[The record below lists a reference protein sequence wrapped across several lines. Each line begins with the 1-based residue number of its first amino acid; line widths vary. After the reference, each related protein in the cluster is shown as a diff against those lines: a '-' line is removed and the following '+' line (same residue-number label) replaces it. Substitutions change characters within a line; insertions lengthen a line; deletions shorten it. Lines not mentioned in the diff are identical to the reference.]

1 MNKFINL
8 ILFTCL
14 VFCQNHTTQD
24 VLQQIQKRA
33 QNLNKPKNIEIENKF
48 AQAKTLER
56 SGLYEEALL
65 LYKEINRL
73 NPGTSKYFLPLKNY
87 LKQIESWDSLMVYTQ
102 SYSNARN
109 NDLQSKLEFLDVY
122 IFMEAKDKW
131 EPLATALLLDLSISE
146 KSIKNILQRLVGS
159 GKLDFAYGLL
169 TQYRKI
175 TGKQDFYSIELG
187 SYLGMRMAYEKS
199 VREYLL
205 FLEFHPRQIQTISD
219 RIMVFPDDPKINA
232 ALKEVLQESRF
243 KSAQFILADLQFKL
257 KEFDLAFETLIAN
270 DANHAMLLD
279 FGKDLS
285 QVKEYIRANRVFTY
299 IINSSKNEQ
308 ILTKTVF
315 EIAKVFES
323 KLVLSVSELPLSG
336 FYPNNPFFSSPYV
349 SVKDKSGYS
358 LQQAMEIYDS
368 LRVTKKN
375 AQAAYRLAEVQFR
388 ILGDLDGAMY
398 LYEEALIHGNSKSL
412 RIDAGL
418 GSVNIHIA
426 KGDLESA
433 EKKCA
438 DLIQKAPD
446 VLEYQIK
453 SAQILFYQ
461 GEFDQTDVKLHEIVE
476 QLPMDNYSVNDILD
490 VMAILIGFRHNQGE
504 FVDFA
509 KVQLNIQQN
518 KRTEALEKLEELFDT
533 NEIYIADM
541 CRYQHAWLTFL
552 QGDVILT
559 KLQLS
564 KIENETIFKEL
575 AHIFQAEILDFIDK
589 DISKAI
595 DSYLQ
600 FLELYPQS
608 IYYDDVR
615 LRLRELAS

>member
-1 MNKFINL
+1 MNKFFNL
-8 ILFTCL
+8 ILFTSL
-14 VFCQNHTTQD
+14 VFCQNQTTQD
-24 VLQQIQKRA
+24 VLQKIQKRA
-33 QNLNKPKNIEIENKF
+33 QDLNKPKNIEIENKF

-87 LKQIESWDSLMVYTQ
+87 LKQTENWDSLMVYTQ
-102 SYSNARN
+102 SFGKARN

-122 IFMEAKDKW
+122 ILMESDDKW
-131 EPLATALLLDLSISE
+131 EPLATALVLDLSMGE
-146 KSIKNILQRLVGS
+146 HSIKNILQRLVNS
-159 GKLDFAYGLL
+159 GKLDFAYDLL

-175 TGKQDFYSIELG
+175 TEKPDFYSIELG

-205 FLEFHPRQIQTISD
+205 FLEYHPRQIQTISD

-232 ALKEVLQESRF
+232 SIKKVLRESTF
-243 KSAQFILADLQFKL
+243 KAAQFVLADFQFKL

-270 DANHAMLLD
+270 GANHAMLLD

-285 QVKEYIRANRVFTY
+285 GVKEYMRANKVFTQ

-336 FYPNNPFFSSPYV
+336 FYPNNSFFSSPYLP
-349 SVKDKSGYS
+349 VKDESGYS
-358 LQQAMEIYDS
+358 LQQAMGIYDS

-388 ILGDLDGAMY
+388 VLGDLDGALY
-398 LYEEALIHGNSKSL
+398 LYQEALNHANSKNL

-418 GSVNIHIA
+418 GLVNIHIA

-433 EKKCA
+433 EKKCVE
-438 DLIQKAPD
+438 LIEKAPD

-461 GEFDQTDVKLHEIVE
+461 GEFDQTDAKLHEIVE
-476 QLPMDNYSVNDILD
+476 QLPMDNYSLNDILD
-490 VMAILIGFRHNQGE
+490 VMAILIGFRHNQEE

-518 KRTEALEKLEELFDT
+518 KRTEALEKLETLFDT

-541 CRYQHAWLTFL
+541 CRFQHAWLTFL
-552 QGDVILT
+552 QGDAENT
-559 KLQLS
+559 KTLLS

-575 AHIFQAEILDFIDK
+575 AHIFQAEILDFIYNDF
-589 DISKAI
+589 SNAI
-595 DSYLQ
+595 DSYLE
-600 FLELYPQS
+600 FLELYPLS

-615 LRLRELAS
+615 LRLREITS